1 MSVILA
7 FVFLSLPLATGMA
20 APLQDYEAGRSYYL
34 AAGSCM
40 AAYSGRPGQLA
51 AKALQQEG
59 WHMHTFVQADQQ
71 ADARFFLAHNHDPEP
86 RGFSYI
92 VAVTG
97 TESMKD
103 IKVDLRTDKVYF
115 AGKTLEEFDAY
126 AKQKDVSATEPK
138 IHQGFHQYT
147 QAILATRQQGED
159 GKPEKLLTEELLGN
173 PSLRVLL
180 VGHSLGGA
188 VVTIAAARLISMG
201 VLPEQISV
209 MTFGAPAVGNDAFR
223 QQFEDKIDLTRVVM
237 NGDEIPIALQRLVG
251 GYKQFGKEIQWKK
264 PATLTNFHPH
274 DIVVYLDVA
283 AKMFYDARATMVKM
297 GAVVLDPPNIPSQLC
312 VAPVRNGL
320 PQSLKEEFPVMKEAL
335 LDEYRRLK
343 PVYLMEEAGVSA
355 TDDIYKQAGEVGCR
369 WLAMAE
375 IDGEKIR
382 GEGNLFQVT
391 LQHSLYRVSDRQA
404 LQVGAFGSSTKV
416 ITPLQALMHGARLM
430 SRESG
435 AWSGANE

>member
-1 MSVILA
+1 LA
-7 FVFLSLPLATGMA
+7 VVFLFSSLSAAIA

-34 AAGSCM
+34 AAGACM

-92 VAVTG
+92 LAVTG

-103 IKVDLRTDKVYF
+103 VKVDLRTDKVFF
-115 AGKTLEEFDAY
+115 AGKTLDEFDAF
-126 AKQKDVSATEPK
+126 AKQKDVPATEPK
-138 IHQGFHQYT
+138 IHLGFHQYT
-147 QAILATRQQGED
+147 QAILGTRQQGED
-159 GKPEKLLTEELLGN
+159 GKPEKLMAEELLRN
-173 PSLRVLL
+173 SSLRVLL

-188 VVTIAAARLISMG
+188 AVTIAAARLISMG

-209 MTFGAPAVGNDAFR
+209 MTFGAPAVGNEAFR

-237 NGDEIPIALQRLVG
+237 SGDEIPIALQRLVG
-251 GYKQFGKEIQWKK
+251 GYKQFGKEVQWKK
-264 PATLTNFHPH
+264 PAILTNFHPH

-283 AKMFYDARATMVKM
+283 AKLFYDARSSMVKM
-297 GAVVLDPPNIPSQLC
+297 GAVVLDPPNIQPQLC
-312 VAPVRNGL
+312 VAPVQNGL
-320 PQSLKEEFPVMKEAL
+320 PQALKEDFPVMKEAL

-343 PVYLMEEAGVSA
+343 PLLIIEETGTSS
-355 TDDIYKQAGEVGCR
+355 TDDVYKLAKDSGCR

-375 IDGEKIR
+375 VDGEKIR

-391 LQHSLYRVSDRQA
+391 LQHALYRVSDRQA

-435 AWSGANE
+435 VWSGANE